1 MSVQQN
7 VSTYETFY
15 FVGGEAKL
23 QMKAQL
29 FMGPTSGSGR
39 FLQDRARARKP
50 GVALHLQHKATATG
64 TQAFE
69 RNKCSKRV
77 FSK

>member
-23 QMKAQL
+23 QMKAQF
-29 FMGPTSGSGR
+29 FMGPTSDSGC
-39 FLQDRARARKP
+39 FLQARARARKL
-50 GVALHLQHKATATG
+50 GVALHLQHKTTATS

-69 RNKCSKRV
+69 QNKSSKRV